1 MPLSR
6 TTVLRGAAM
15 AVIAFAAGGACA
27 YPLRAQA
34 PVPPAP
40 PPSTATP
47 AQQAAIA
54 PYRAPGIALVQPLAG
69 GTVPQDR
76 AALVFRFAQGE
87 PDDPLDV
94 TSFAVSVD
102 GEDRTREFQLAVSAA
117 GHQAWGTLGAADVSR
132 RPSLGTHQVTA
143 RICSSRGACATAQG
157 SVVVLP
163 AIVAAP
169 DETERKVSRKR
180 KVLGALIDLGKKLLQ
195 VPQ

>member
-1 MPLSR
+1 MQPPN
-6 TTVLRGAAM
+6 
-15 AVIAFAAGGACA
+15 GGS
-27 YPLRAQA
+27 
-34 PVPPAP
+34 V
-40 PPSTATP
+40 T
-47 AQQAAIA
+47 
-54 PYRAPGIALVQPLAG
+54 
-69 GTVPQDR
+69 QDR

-94 TSFAVSVD
+94 ASLAVSVD
-102 GEDRTREFQLAVSAA
+102 GEDRTKEFQLAVSAA

-163 AIVAAP
+163 ALVTAAP
-169 DETERKVSRKR
+169 DETEKVSRKR
-180 KVLGALIDLGKKLLQ
+180 KALGALIDLGRKLLQ

>member
-27 YPLRAQA
+27 YPLRAQT
-34 PVPPAP
+34 PVPAAP
-40 PPSTATP
+40 PPNTATTTQP
-47 AQQAAIA
+47 ALAAYH
-54 PYRAPGIALVQPLAG
+54 PPVIALVQPPNG
-69 GTVPQDR
+69 GTVSQDR

-102 GEDRTREFQLAVSAA
+102 GEDRTKEFQLAVSAA
-117 GHQAWGTLGAADVSR
+117 GHQAWGTLGGADDSGQ
-132 RPSLGTHQVTA
+132 PSVGTHQVTA
-143 RICSSRGACATAQG
+143 RICSSRGACAVAQG

-163 AIVAAP
+163 ALVAPAP
-169 DETERKVSRKR
+169 DEAGKATSRKR
-180 KVLGALIDLGKKLLQ
+180 KFLGALLDLGKKVLQ
-195 VPQ
+195 VPL